1 MIKYIC
7 DGCGEE
13 LGDEFYRIRIT
24 SEWGGKAHL
33 RLGKINT

>member
-13 LGDEFYRIRIT
+13 LGDEFYRIRTT
-24 SEWGGKAHL
+24 SEWGGRPKT
-33 RLGKINT
+33 RVI